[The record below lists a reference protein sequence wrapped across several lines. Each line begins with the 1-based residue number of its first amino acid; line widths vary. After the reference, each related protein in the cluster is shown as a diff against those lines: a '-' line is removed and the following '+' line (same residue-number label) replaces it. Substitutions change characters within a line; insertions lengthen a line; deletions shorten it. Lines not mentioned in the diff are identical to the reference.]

1 MHELS
6 IAEELLDI
14 IHKYAEDAGI
24 SKISCINLRIGEFS
38 GIFPDSLE
46 FAFEV
51 LSEGKITENADLK
64 IEKVSAKY
72 VCRNCGFSTCEY
84 SECCKNCG
92 LEEMSIEGGAELEI
106 VSFEGE

>member
-14 IHKYAEDAGI
+14 IYRYAEDAGI
-24 SKISCINLRIGEFS
+24 SKISSVNLRIGEFS

-51 LSEGKITENADLK
+51 LSEGKITENADLN
-64 IEKVSAKY
+64 IEKVAPKY
-72 VCRNCGFSTCEY
+72 VCRECGFCSGEY
-84 SECCKNCG
+84 SENCKKCG
-92 LEEMSIEGGAELEI
+92 REEMSIEGGSELEI

>member
-14 IHKYAEDAGI
+14 IYRHAQDAGI
-24 SKISCINLRIGEFS
+24 SRVISVSLRIGEYS

-51 LSEGKITENADLK
+51 LSEGKMTENAELN
-64 IEKVSAKY
+64 IEKVSPKY
-72 VCRNCGFSTCEY
+72 VCRQCGFSSGEY
-84 SECCKNCG
+84 SEICNKCG
-92 LEEMSIEGGAELEI
+92 LEEMRIEGGSELEI